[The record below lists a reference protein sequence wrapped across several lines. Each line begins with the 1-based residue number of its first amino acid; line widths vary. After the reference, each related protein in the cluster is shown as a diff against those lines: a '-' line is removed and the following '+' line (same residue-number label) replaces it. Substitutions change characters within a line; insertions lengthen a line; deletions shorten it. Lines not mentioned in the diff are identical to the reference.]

1 MKIDRLYS
9 ELEDLLTGYGI
20 EIRKEKG
27 NFKSDS
33 CTVEGKKYLV
43 LNKLH
48 PIDYQISLLAKALY
62 ELNLDEQ
69 FIKPVVRKELERIWK
84 MSLYSKKK
92 NEEFDLSWN

>member
-1 MKIDRLYS
+1 MKTDRLYS
-9 ELEDLLTGYGI
+9 ELEDLLTSYGI

-48 PIDYQISLLAKALY
+48 PIDYQISLLAKVLFD
-62 ELNLDEQ
+62 LKMDDQ

-84 MSLYSKKK
+84 LSPYGKKK
-92 NEEFDLSWN
+92 NEEFDLS